1 MIRQR
6 LLHLSILFWLAGLS
20 AAFAQDGAADIRKV
34 LVDQIKAWN
43 DGSVEGYMKGY
54 WNSDSTTFVSG
65 GSVTRGYRDV
75 LARYKKVYD
84 TREKMGTLE
93 FSELVIR
100 KITSNLAIATGAWQ
114 LTRSNDKPGGRF
126 TLILEKKLEG
136 WRIVY
141 DHTSSAK

>member
-1 MIRQR
+1 MRHR
-6 LLHLSILFWLAGLS
+6 LLHSLILFWLVGLG
-20 AAFAQDGAADIRKV
+20 AAFGQNGTADIRKV
-34 LVDQIKAWN
+34 LGDQVKAWN

-65 GSVTRGYRDV
+65 GIVARGYRDV
-75 LARYKKVYD
+75 LARYRKGYD
-84 TREKMGTLE
+84 TKEKMGMLE

-100 KITSNLAIATGAWQ
+100 MVASDVAIATGAWQ

-126 TLILEKKLEG
+126 TLIIEKKPEG